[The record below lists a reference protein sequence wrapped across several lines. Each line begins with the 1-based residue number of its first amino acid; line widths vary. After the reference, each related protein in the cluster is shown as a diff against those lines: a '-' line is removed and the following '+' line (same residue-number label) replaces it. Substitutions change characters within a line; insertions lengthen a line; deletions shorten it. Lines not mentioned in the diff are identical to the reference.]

1 MKYSFILLVVIQM
14 TFILMKIFGIW
25 NMSWIE
31 TFQPLLFAI
40 VFVFVVVTTELL
52 IDLIVELFKNFKK

>member
-1 MKYSFILLVVIQM
+1 MKYSLILFFIVQM

-25 NMSWIE
+25 NISWIE
-31 TFQPLLFAI
+31 AFLPLLFAI
-40 VFVFVVVTTELL
+40 VFVFAVITTALL